1 MTNPFYEGLLT
12 SINQEAENL
21 FLGKKSFAEAVDA
34 AYSTFEEIVDSTFEE
49 IVDSPEFQAELK
61 KYYDKFVKVDTM
73 DEVVRLYEIVPED
86 SGLHYMC
93 YDPETDTYYREHKAY
108 THQQALVFDTD
119 AAAKE
124 YINLYMYKIEGKY
137 KSEAFGYNLSVAPFK
152 VRTITNLGD

>member
-12 SINQEAENL
+12 SIKQEAENL

-34 AYSTFEEIVDSTFEE
+34 AYSTFEEIVDS
-49 IVDSPEFQAELK
+49 PEFQTELK

-124 YINLYMYKIEGKY
+124 YISLYMYKIEGKY